1 MNNILPA
8 DFIESIKSLSFFD
21 FEKYVNSFN
30 EKTPVSIRI
39 NPKKISFPKLEK
51 VKWSDFGYYIEERPE
66 FILDPFWHC
75 GTYYVQEA
83 GSMFIEEILKQLDVL
98 HNDLKILDLAA
109 APGGKSTHLL
119 SLINENSILVS
130 NEIIQKRARILE
142 ENLIRWGAGNFI
154 LTNNKPSDFSNFSD
168 EFDIVLVDAPCSGEG
183 MFRKD
188 VNTISEWSEDN
199 VNNCSIR
206 QLDILED
213 ICHTIK
219 ENGYLI
225 YSTCTFNVKENE
237 EVINKFIEK
246 YDFEIIDIN
255 VSIYNEI
262 VKNNKT
268 LRFIPG
274 ISKSEGFVVTVLQ
287 KKYSDEKKHFK
298 FKKVTETDN
307 PFPDLI
313 RIKKENL
320 KFYNYQDNIHLF
332 NNKNKDFLDKIISNL
347 KVLTFGNKIAKS
359 NLKNKSILLPD
370 YNLSTSFYIEK
381 DKQYELTD
389 EDALRYLKGE
399 VLRIDLKEKGYY
411 FVTYKYQSIGLINN
425 LQNRANNLYPDY
437 CRIKKQ
443 VSYNEPIKSFF

>member
-1 MNNILPA
+1 MNNTLPA

-21 FEKYVNSFN
+21 FDKYINSFT

-39 NPKKISFPKLEK
+39 NPKKVSSLKLEK
-51 VKWSDFGYYIEERPE
+51 VKWSDLGYYLEERPE
-66 FILDPFWHC
+66 FILDPFWHS

-83 GSMFIEEILKQLDVL
+83 GSMFIEEILKQLGVL
-98 HNDLKILDLAA
+98 DNDIKILDLAA

-119 SLINENSILVS
+119 SLINDNSLLVS
-130 NEIIQKRARILE
+130 NEIIPKRASILE
-142 ENLIRWGAGNFI
+142 ENLIRWGADNFI
-154 LTNNKPSDFSNFSD
+154 LTNNKPSDFRNFSD
-168 EFDIVLVDAPCSGEG
+168 EFDVVLVDAPCSGEG

-225 YSTCTFNVKENE
+225 YSTCTFNLKENE
-237 EVINKFIEK
+237 EVIMKFTSK

-255 VSIYNEI
+255 VSYFNEI
-262 VKNNKT
+262 VKNNNT

-274 ISKSEGFVVTVLQ
+274 ITKSEGFVVTVLQ
-287 KKYSDEKKHFK
+287 KKYSDEKKNYK
-298 FKKVTETDN
+298 FKKITETDN

-313 RIKKENL
+313 SIQSENL
-320 KFYNYQDNIHLF
+320 IFYNYQDNINLF
-332 NNKNKDFLDKIISNL
+332 NKENKDFLDKIISNL
-347 KVLTFGNKIAKS
+347 KVLTFGNKIAVS

-370 YNLSTSFYIEK
+370 YNLATSVNISK
-381 DKQYELTD
+381 HKMYEIND

-411 FVTYKYQSIGLINN
+411 FVTYKNQPIGLINN
-425 LQNRANNLYPDY
+425 LLNRANNLYPDY
-437 CRIKKQ
+437 FRIKKQ
-443 VSYNEPIKSFF
+443 VSYYEPIKSFF